1 MKEHM
6 KMILRQQQEYEYLK
20 NAPSIRW
27 FPNMPFRST
36 KLTTIVLPYMK
47 KLKKR
52 KKWQRLPILTA
63 KIFFYCLILYFIY
76 CLAALILIDLIDIT
90 YFLI

>member
-6 KMILRQQQEYEYLK
+6 KMILCQQQEYEYLK
-20 NAPSIRW
+20 NAPSILC
-27 FPNMPFRST
+27 FSNTFFHST
-36 KLTTIVLPYMK
+36 KLTTIILPYLK
-47 KLKKR
+47 KMKKR

-63 KIFFYCLILYFIY
+63 EILFCCLILYFIY
-76 CLAALILIDLIDIT
+76 CLVALILINLIDIT